1 MEKAKVYTERYI
13 EWRKRKSE
21 TCEEQLQATSSK
33 LDKLQAP
40 GYNGSRKRII

>member
-1 MEKAKVYTERYI
+1 MALV
-13 EWRKRKSE
+13 WRTKSSE
-21 TCEEQLQATSSK
+21 CQASSNLLREGLWNHPVSNK

>member
-1 MEKAKVYTERYI
+1 MEHGTRLEDKIFGVP
-13 EWRKRKSE
+13 SF
-21 TCEEQLQATSSK
+21 K